1 MVRATNAIMYV
12 VDDDESVRRALKR
25 LLRSAGLEVV
35 TFASARDFL
44 DSDYRR
50 ENVCLIVDIQM
61 PGLSGLD
68 LKRELL
74 KAGSAIP
81 VIFITAFDNAKVR
94 KQARQ
99 LQAAGYFRKPVDDR
113 ALLDAVDWALGDSAD

>member
-1 MVRATNAIMYV
+1 M
-12 VDDDESVRRALKR
+12 KR

-61 PGLSGLD
+61 PDLSGLD

-74 KAGSAIP
+74 KAGSTIP
-81 VIFITAFDNAKVR
+81 VIFITAFDSAAVR
-94 KQARQ
+94 QQARQ
-99 LQAAGYFRKPVDDR
+99 VQAAGYFRKPVDDR
-113 ALLDAVDWALGDSAD
+113 ALLDAIDWALSDSVE